1 MPLLRLLI
9 GHGSV
14 TDDNVATLW
23 WILVWLVGMFVG
35 SVVGQTAATIFYA
48 QGNTRTPTRISV
60 WTYTGYIPA
69 KIAAF
74 IYGGV
79 AGLAVITSVHYML
92 NALLMLRSLRR
103 RNSFGER

>member
-35 SVVGQTAATIFYA
+35 GVVGQVAATTFYA
-48 QGNTRTPTRISV
+48 KADTRTPTRISV

-74 IYGGV
+74 FFGGV
-79 AGLAVITSVHYML
+79 AGLAVVTSIYYLL
-92 NALLMLRSLRR
+92 NALLLLFGLRTRDGL
-103 RNSFGER
+103 GER